1 MHGLYLAIL
10 SVAGLFVALL
20 VFGGVYYD
28 TGQRG
33 LSSARRLLLATGF
46 GISCFG
52 GFLVPYVY
60 ADHLEYTYFQLLKPR
75 AIAVSPYEW
84 VTVSLAT
91 GLLISVIVGGF
102 YVAGTRY
109 ATPPSVFG

>member
-1 MHGLYLAIL
+1 MTGLYLAIL

-20 VFGGVYYD
+20 VFGAVCYD
-28 TGQRG
+28 TGRRG
-33 LSSARRLLLATGF
+33 FSSARRLLLATGF
-46 GISCFG
+46 GTSCFG

-60 ADHLEYTYFQLLKPR
+60 EDQLQYTYFQLLKPR
-75 AIAVSPYEW
+75 PIAISPYEW
-84 VTVSLAT
+84 VTVSIAT

-109 ATPPSVFG
+109 ATPQMT